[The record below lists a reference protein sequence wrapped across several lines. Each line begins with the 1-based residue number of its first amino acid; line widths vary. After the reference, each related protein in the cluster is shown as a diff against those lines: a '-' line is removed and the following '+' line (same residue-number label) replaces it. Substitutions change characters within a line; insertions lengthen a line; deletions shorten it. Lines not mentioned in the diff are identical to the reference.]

1 MKQYDD
7 RRYVFIV
14 IIILVGL
21 VFLIRLFS
29 LQVVNQ
35 SYKISAENNSQSHV
49 VVYPARGLIYDR
61 HGELIVSNQA
71 AYDIMVI
78 PNSVSEFDTAGFCEI
93 LHITKESL
101 VERLNNAKN
110 YSWRVGSTFMK
121 QVNYEDAAVLQEK
134 MFHYPGFYLQSRTL
148 RKYTRPIASH
158 ILGYVGEVDQH
169 TIESSDYYK
178 MGDYTGII
186 GIEKSYE
193 EVLRGEKGLKIY
205 LNDVH
210 NKIIGS
216 YEEGKFDIPVQVG
229 KNMTISLDAELQEY
243 GEKLMKGYV
252 GSVVAIE
259 PGTGEILSM
268 ISSPTVDPGLLIGR
282 NLGESIS
289 RLSADTLNPL
299 FNRALMAQ
307 YPPGS
312 TFKTING
319 LIGLQEKVIS
329 PSSMFGCNYGYDYKG
344 THVGCHSHEQPLDLV
359 RAVQN
364 SCNSYFCNVLR
375 RILENPDYDNTEDA
389 FEKWRE
395 HIVSFGFGDKLGSD
409 VPNELNGNI
418 PTTAYYDRYYTSG
431 HWNFLTVI
439 SLAIGQ
445 GELLITPLQMA
456 NMTATIAN
464 KGFYYTP
471 HLARSIEGEEEI
483 DESFTEAHFTTID
496 SANFNPIIDGME
508 LAVNGEK
515 GSTAR
520 IARIRDITVCGKTG
534 TAENPHGADHSIFI
548 AFAPKENPEIA
559 IAVYVENKGF
569 GSTYAAPIASL
580 MIEKYIS
587 GEVKRS
593 WLEQHV
599 LQENTPKK
607 EETENSSSSVSNQ
620 NTDSTDTPEIIIEQ
634 DTVQSTDG

>member
-7 RRYVFIV
+7 RRYVFIAV
-14 IIILVGL
+14 IILVGL
-21 VFLIRLFS
+21 VYIIRLFF
-29 LQVVNQ
+29 LQVMDK

-61 HGELIVSNQA
+61 NEELLVSNQA
-71 AYDIMVI
+71 AYDIMVV

-101 VERLNNAKN
+101 EERLTTAKN

-134 MFHYPGFYLQSRTL
+134 MFQFPGFYLQSRTL
-148 RKYTRPIASH
+148 RTYTRQIASH
-158 ILGYVGEVDQH
+158 ILGYVGEVDQNA
-169 TIESSDYYK
+169 IESSEYYK

-186 GIEKSYE
+186 GLEKSYE
-193 EVLRGEKGLKIY
+193 ELLRGEKGLKIY

-216 YEEGKFDIPVQVG
+216 YEDGKYDIPVQVG
-229 KNMTISLDAELQEY
+229 KNMTITLDAELQEY
-243 GEKLMKGYV
+243 GEKLMQNYV

-268 ISSPTVDPGLLIGR
+268 ISSPTVDPNLLIGR
-282 NLGESIS
+282 NLGESIR
-289 RLSADTLNPL
+289 RLSVDTLNPL

-312 TFKTING
+312 TFKTITG
-319 LIGLQEKVIS
+319 LIGLQEKVIR
-329 PSSMFGCNYGYDYKG
+329 PSTMFGCNYGYDFRG
-344 THVGCHSHEQPLDLV
+344 THVGCHYHDEPLDLV
-359 RAVQN
+359 EGVQN

-375 RILENPDYDNTEDA
+375 RILENPEYENPA
-389 FEKWRE
+389 ACFEKWRE
-395 HIVSFGFGDKLGSD
+395 HTVSFGFGDKLGSD

-418 PTTAYYDRYYTSG
+418 PTVAYYDRYYTSG

-464 KGFYYTP
+464 KGFFYTP
-471 HLARSIEGEEEI
+471 HLAKSIEGEAQINER
-483 DESFTEAHFTTID
+483 FTEKHFTTID
-496 SANFNPIIDGME
+496 SSNFRPIIDGME

-520 IARIRDITVCGKTG
+520 IARMNDIVICGKTG

-548 AFAPKENPEIA
+548 AFAPKDNPEIA

-569 GSTYAAPIASL
+569 GSTYAAPVASL
-580 MIEKYIS
+580 MIEKYIA
-587 GEVKRS
+587 GEVKRT

-599 LQENTPKK
+599 LREPEPKK
-607 EETENSSSSVSNQ
+607 EEPAEVV
-620 NTDSTDTPEIIIEQ
+620 TPEINIEQ
-634 DTVQSTDG
+634 DTIQSTDG